1 MVRAIAGS
9 ASKPAWSRRLPPV
22 AVLQALNANITT
34 LTVDAIV
41 NAANSTLLG
50 GGGVDGAIH
59 NAAGPALL
67 NECKRLGGCPP
78 GEARITHA
86 YQLKAKRIIHT
97 VGPIWGG
104 GSKGEAEI
112 LASCY
117 RHSLRLAVADGLR
130 SIAFPSISTG
140 AYGYPIE
147 LAAPIAVRTVREFIR
162 ETDGLEKV
170 IFCCFSGG
178 DYRFYSQLLRV
189 PGA

>member
-1 MVRAIAGS
+1 MT
-9 ASKPAWSRRLPPV
+9 
-22 AVLQALNANITT
+22 VLEALNANITT
-34 LTVDAIV
+34 LDVDAIV

-78 GEARITHA
+78 GEARITNA
-86 YQLKAKRIIHT
+86 YRLKAKRIIHT

-104 GSKGEAEI
+104 GSNGEAEI

-140 AYGYPIE
+140 AYRYPLE
-147 LAAPIAVRTVREFIR
+147 LAAPIAVRAVREFIT
-162 ETDGLEKV
+162 ETAGFEKV

-178 DYRFYSQLLRV
+178 DYSFYSQLLQA

>member
-1 MVRAIAGS
+1 M
-9 ASKPAWSRRLPPV
+9 
-22 AVLQALNANITT
+22 AVLEALNANITT

-59 NAAGPALL
+59 HAAGPALL

-78 GEARITHA
+78 GEARITGA
-86 YQLKAKRIIHT
+86 YRLKAKRIIHT

-104 GSKGEAEI
+104 GSKGEAQV

-117 RHSLRLAVADGLR
+117 RHSLQLAVADGLR

-140 AYGYPIE
+140 VYGYPLE
-147 LAAPIAVRTVREFIR
+147 LAAPVAVRTVREFIKT
-162 ETDGLEKV
+162 TDSLEKV

-178 DYRFYSQLLRV
+178 DYSFYSQLLR
-189 PGA
+189 AAEA

>member
-1 MVRAIAGS
+1 MT
-9 ASKPAWSRRLPPV
+9 
-22 AVLQALNANITT
+22 VLEALNANITT
-34 LTVDAIV
+34 LNVDAIV

-78 GEARITHA
+78 GEARITNA
-86 YQLKAKRIIHT
+86 YRLKAKRIIHT

-104 GSKGEAEI
+104 GSNGEAEI
-112 LASCY
+112 LVSCY

-140 AYGYPIE
+140 AYGYPLE
-147 LAAPIAVRTVREFIR
+147 LAASVAVRTVREFIT
-162 ETDGLEKV
+162 ETTGFEKV

-178 DYRFYSQLLRV
+178 DYSFYSQLLRA
-189 PGA
+189 P

>member
-1 MVRAIAGS
+1 MRLSLDGV
-9 ASKPAWSRRLPPV
+9 RLPPMPE
-22 AVLQALNANITT
+22 LQALNANITT

-97 VGPIWGG
+97 VGPIWSG

-117 RHSLRLAVADGLR
+117 RHSLRLAVADRLR

-140 AYGYPIE
+140 AYGYPLE
-147 LAAPIAVRTVREFIR
+147 LAAPIAVRTVREFTR
-162 ETDGLEKV
+162 ENDGIEKV
-170 IFCCFSGG
+170 IFCCFSGD
-178 DYRFYSQLLRV
+178 DYRFYSQLLRA